1 MEGADMHDYFRFR
14 QILPF
19 FLIIMPGQLVVADE
33 FPVSMMKSQHAANSF
48 AGWDAVQMQNAAGPE
63 CTRIGTDGCVPGDIE
78 SFLTGVPPVTFD
90 SSACGW
96 LRSLTF
102 FAGVDGSKQPQDYG
116 VNANL
121 GLQGNVNAGFA
132 LDETSGLGLQLG
144 TGIVGSQ
151 NAVRVYE
158 LLGEA
163 TSRTQSYTTIGL
175 FQRTD
180 SGLIWAVAHDF
191 MVEQSYDRF
200 VLSQWRGRLGY
211 DVDGKNQFGVT
222 AQLRGMTDSGSFN
235 GGPVSLRTINQSSL
249 YWRHVWESSTQTAM
263 WVGLADGH
271 GENNAVTGPSASQST
286 VPLFGADFLAPLNDH
301 LAMYGETNLI
311 MPADTGTVDAFL
323 GFQWFPGGGAKR
335 ARRTRFEP
343 VFSVAAPTTFSV
355 DLR

>member
-1 MEGADMHDYFRFR
+1 MHDYFRFR

-132 LDETSGLGLQLG
+132 IDETSGLGLQIG

-163 TSRTQSYTTIGL
+163 TGRTQSYTTIGL

-211 DVDGKNQFGVT
+211 DVDGKNQFGIT
-222 AQLRGMTDSGSFN
+222 AQLRGMTNSGSFN

-249 YWRHVWESSTQTAM
+249 YWRHVWESSTQTTM

-301 LAMYGETNLI
+301 LALYGETNLI
-311 MPADTGTVDAFL
+311 MPADTGAVDAFL

-343 VFSVAAPTTFSV
+343 VFAVAAPTTFSV

>member
-1 MEGADMHDYFRFR
+1 
-14 QILPF
+14 
-19 FLIIMPGQLVVADE
+19 MPGILVGDE
-33 FPVSMMKSQHAANSF
+33 FPVSIMKSQHAANPF
-48 AGWDAVQMQNAAGPE
+48 AGLDAVPLKNVTGSE
-63 CTRIGTDGCVPGDIE
+63 YKHVSTEGCVPADIA
-78 SFLTGVPPVTFD
+78 SYSTGLPPVDFNG
-90 SSACGW
+90 SVCGW

-102 FAGVDGSKQPQDYG
+102 FAGIDGSKQPQDYG

-121 GLQGNVNAGFA
+121 GLQGNVNAGVA
-132 LDETSGLGLQLG
+132 LDDTSGLGLQLG
-144 TGIVGSQ
+144 TGIVGTQ

-200 VLSQWRGRLGY
+200 ILSQWRGRVGY
-211 DVDGKNQFGVT
+211 DVDGNNQFGIT
-222 AQLRGMTDSGSFN
+222 AQLRGLTDSGSFN

-263 WVGLADGH
+263 WVGLADSH

-286 VPLFGADFLAPLNDH
+286 VPLFGADFLSPLNDH
-301 LAMYGETNLI
+301 IALYGEANLI
-311 MPADTGTVDAFL
+311 MPSDTGTVDAFL

-343 VFSVAAPTTFSV
+343 VFSVAAPTSFSV